1 MIRRDFV
8 LRMIDEFGKFMS
20 LIVGLKNE
28 GKNDDALKK
37 IDDVYEGMFG
47 LDSKVLK
54 SESADNI
61 LNYLKND
68 LKFSEQYLQMISDL
82 LFEEGLVYHESGDPL
97 STHNVLEK
105 SKVMI
110 NYLIESGS
118 TFSFDWYEKLRIVDE
133 ILG

>member
-97 STHNVLEK
+97 STHNVLKK
-105 SKVMI
+105 SRVLI
-110 NYLIESGS
+110 NYLMESRS

-133 ILG
+133 ILS